1 MTEQEGAPKGP
12 IPDQVL
18 YYLQP
23 QVSSANDEVSL
34 LDLWRVLVSYKWLIF
49 VLTFLS
55 ICIGAGIAFWLPP
68 VYRAEIT
75 LAPVST
81 EEGGRLSA
89 LAGELGGIA
98 SLAGINIGSGNTST
112 DQAIAVLKSRAF
124 TDAFIKEEQLL
135 PILFSDQWD
144 SQKKT
149 WRLEDQNEAP
159 TLRQA
164 YLLFDERLRTITQ
177 DKKTGL
183 ITLVIEWKDPK
194 QAAQWANLLVER
206 LNFHERRAAIAE
218 AEKSLA
224 YLKNQLSQT
233 SVLEMQQAIYRLIE
247 AQTKNIML
255 ANARDEYAFKIID
268 PAVTPEKKTKPNRVF
283 IIGIGATI
291 GFLSSL
297 LLVFVM
303 SAVKN
308 HSKSTENT

>member
-18 YYLQP
+18 NYLQP

-149 WRLEDQNEAP
+149 KQQEDQNEAP

-164 YLLFDERLRTITQ
+164 NQ
-177 DKKTGL
+177 HKKKKKKTK
-183 ITLVIEWKDPK
+183 TQKKKTKKKTKKNEKKDPK
-194 QAAQWANLLVER
+194 
-206 LNFHERRAAIAE
+206 
-218 AEKSLA
+218 
-224 YLKNQLSQT
+224 
-233 SVLEMQQAIYRLIE
+233 
-247 AQTKNIML
+247 
-255 ANARDEYAFKIID
+255 
-268 PAVTPEKKTKPNRVF
+268 
-283 IIGIGATI
+283 
-291 GFLSSL
+291 
-297 LLVFVM
+297 
-303 SAVKN
+303 
-308 HSKSTENT
+308 